1 MLHTISMYP
10 RLDAK
15 VLFKVFMDKSQLP
28 ATAIELNKEFKEALE
43 LMENSSRSVF
53 ITGRAGT
60 GKSTLLTHFFATT
73 RKKVVIL
80 APTGVAA
87 LNVKGQTIHSFFK
100 FRPNMTPARVRK
112 LRSSD
117 DGKNIYHKLDTIVI
131 DEISMVRAD
140 LLDCVDKFL
149 RLNGPNENK
158 PFGGIQMIF
167 IGDLHQLSPV
177 VTGDD
182 KEIFTTLY
190 KTPYFYGAHLFDTF
204 EMEFVELQK
213 VYRQHDEKFIDL
225 LNSVRNNTITEK
237 GLALLMKRCNP
248 NFEPAPGDFS
258 VYLTT
263 TNAMA
268 ETINMAQMEKLETP
282 LNIFTGEIEGNFGK
296 DSLPTAIDLQIK
308 AGAQIMMLNNDVE
321 GRWVNGSIG
330 EVRGLIRNQKGEDVI
345 IADLDDGS
353 TVEIEPY
360 SWEIYRSFVDEGQLG
375 SEVIGTFTQY
385 PLMLAWAVTI
395 HKSQGKTFD
404 NVIIDIG
411 RGAFAH
417 GQTYVALSR
426 CTSLEGIVLVKP
438 LQKKDIW
445 TDYKVVDFLAKYQG
459 KKADQANPLDEKRAR
474 IEKAIRNKSTL
485 KITYL
490 KPNGEK
496 SVRKIKPETMGEMGF
511 AGKTYL
517 GVIAFCQMRNQLRT
531 FRVDRMLEIEEV

>member
-1 MLHTISMYP
+1 MNKAQPKTP
-10 RLDAK
+10 
-15 VLFKVFMDKSQLP
+15 
-28 ATAIELNKEFKEALE
+28 AIELNKEFRQALE
-43 LMENSSRSVF
+43 LMENSGKSVF

-60 GKSTLLTHFFATT
+60 GKSTLLTHFFTTT

-100 FRPNMTPARVRK
+100 FRPNMTPERVRK

-117 DGKNIYHKLDTIVI
+117 EGKNIYHKLDAIII

-149 RLNGPNENK
+149 RLNGPDNTR

-167 IGDLHQLSPV
+167 IGDLYQLSPV
-177 VTGDD
+177 VTGNDR
-182 KEIFTTLY
+182 EIFTTLY
-190 KTPYFYGAHLFDTF
+190 KTPYFYSAHVFETFD
-204 EMEFVELQK
+204 MEFVELQK

-237 GLALLMKRCNP
+237 GLALLRQRYNP
-248 NFEPAPGDFS
+248 DFEPSPGDFY

-263 TNAMA
+263 TNVMA
-268 ETINMAQMEKLETP
+268 ETINMTQMAKLETQ
-282 LNIFTGEIEGNFGK
+282 LQTFTGEIEGNFGK
-296 DSLPTAIDLQIK
+296 ENLPTAIDLQIK
-308 AGAQIMMLNNDVE
+308 AGAQIMMLNNDAE

-330 EVRGLIRNQKGEDVI
+330 EVKGLIRNQKGEDVI
-345 IADLDDGS
+345 IADLNDGN
-353 TVEIEPY
+353 TVEIEPFT
-360 SWEIYRSFVDEGQLG
+360 WEIYRSFVDDGQLG

-404 NVIIDIG
+404 NVVIDIG

-445 TDYKVVDFLAKYQG
+445 TDFKVVDFLTKYQY
-459 KKADQANPLDEKRAR
+459 KKAEKSNPTSDKMALL
-474 IEKAIRNKSTL
+474 EKAIKNKSTL

-490 KPNGEK
+490 KPNDEK
-496 SVRKIKPETMGEMGF
+496 SVRNIRPETMGEMGF

-517 GVIAFCQMRNQLRT
+517 GVIAFCMMRNQLRT
-531 FRVDRMLEIEEV
+531 FRVDRILEIEED